1 MEKKQFYRVAVAAGA
16 LLTVSGC
23 QTNLPQFGG
32 QSNVSVV
39 DSGTRAHLQAELT
52 MADYTELA
60 EMVTNK
66 MLSSRLVQVWGQR
79 KPRLILAK
87 LRNNTDNENI
97 RMADIYDRITETL
110 LNSGTVRLVD
120 QSATSFDYVVRSE
133 LSSNRQYGSKG
144 EELVGYKLELKLFT
158 ISGEMKGQWSG
169 TLTLAKG
176 RKSFL

>member
-1 MEKKQFYRVAVAAGA
+1 MNTFTRIVVAASA
-16 LLTVSGC
+16 VVLIAGC
-23 QTNLPQFGG
+23 QSNLPKFGG
-32 QSNVSVV
+32 QSGVSVV
-39 DSGTRAHLQAELT
+39 DPGSRGHLQAELT

-60 EMVTNK
+60 EKVTNK
-66 MLSSRLVQVWGQR
+66 MLSSQLVQSWGSR

-110 LNSGTVRLVD
+110 LNSSTVRLVD

-133 LSSNRQYGSKG
+133 LSSNRQYGAKG
-144 EELVGYKLELKLFT
+144 QELVGYKLELKLFT
-158 ISGEMKGQWSG
+158 ISGELKGQWSG

-176 RKSFL
+176 QKSFL

>member
-1 MEKKQFYRVAVAAGA
+1 MKKVLIASLMVAMGV
-16 LLTVSGC
+16 LLGGC
-23 QTNLPQFGG
+23 QSNPLQTGG

-52 MADYTELA
+52 MADYTDLA
-60 EMVTNK
+60 EKVTNK
-66 MLSSRLVQVWGQR
+66 MLSSRFVGSWGKR

-87 LRNNTDNENI
+87 LRNNTDTESI

-120 QSATSFDYVVRSE
+120 TSATSFDYVVRSE
-133 LSSNRQYGSKG
+133 LSSNRQYGSG
-144 EELVGYKLELKLFT
+144 NQQLVGYKLELKLFT
-158 ISGEMKGQWSG
+158 IDGEMKGQWSG

-176 RKSFL
+176 KKSFL

>member
-1 MEKKQFYRVAVAAGA
+1 MRKTILMIAAAGVVAVG
-16 LLTVSGC
+16 TGC
-23 QTNLPQFGG
+23 QSNMPQFGG

-39 DSGTRAHLQAELT
+39 DSGSREHLQAELT

-60 EMVTNK
+60 EKVTNK
-66 MLSSRLVQVWGQR
+66 MLDSSLVQGWKGK

-110 LNSGTVRLVD
+110 LNSNTVRLVD

-133 LSSNRQYGSKG
+133 LSSNRQYGAG
-144 EELVGYKLELKLFT
+144 GQELVGYKLELKLFT
-158 ISGEMKGQWSG
+158 ISGEMQGQWSG

-176 RKSFL
+176 QKAFL

>member
-1 MEKKQFYRVAVAAGA
+1 MKKLTGLMIAAGLA
-16 LLTVSGC
+16 LVTAGC
-23 QTNLPQFGG
+23 QTNLPIGG

-39 DSGTRAHLQAELT
+39 DSGSRGHLQAELT

-60 EMVTNK
+60 EKVTNK
-66 MLSSRLVQVWGQR
+66 MLSSRLVEKWGSR

-87 LRNNTDNENI
+87 LRNNTDNESI
-97 RMADIYDRITETL
+97 RMSDIYDRITETL
-110 LNSGTVRLVD
+110 LNSDTVRLMD

-133 LSSNRQYGSKG
+133 LSSNRQYGAVG
-144 EELVGYKLELKLFT
+144 QELVGYKLELKLFT

-176 RKSFL
+176 KKSFL

>member
-1 MEKKQFYRVAVAAGA
+1 MKSISKILMTAAVA
-16 LLTVSGC
+16 LTLTAC
-23 QTNLPQFGG
+23 QSTMPNLGG
-32 QSNVSVV
+32 QSRVAVV
-39 DSGTRAHLQAELT
+39 DSGSRAHLQAQLT
-52 MADYTELA
+52 MADYTDLA
-60 EMVTNK
+60 EKVTNK
-66 MLSSRLVQVWGQR
+66 MLDSRLVQSWKS

-87 LRNNTDNENI
+87 LRNNTDNESI

-133 LSSNRQYGSKG
+133 LSSNRQHG
-144 EELVGYKLELKLFT
+144 EGGQQLVGYKLELKLFT

>member
-1 MEKKQFYRVAVAAGA
+1 MNVITRVLTAASVAVF
-16 LLTVSGC
+16 VSAC
-23 QTNLPQFGG
+23 QTTMPQFGG

-39 DSGTRAHLQAELT
+39 DPGSRGHLQAELT

-60 EMVTNK
+60 EKVTNK
-66 MLSSRLVQVWGQR
+66 MLGSSLVEKWSRR

-110 LNSGTVRLVD
+110 LNSNTVRLVD

-133 LSSNRQYGSKG
+133 LSSNRQYGAKG
-144 EELVGYKLELKLFT
+144 QELVGYKLELKLFT
-158 ISGEMKGQWSG
+158 INGEMKGQWSG
-169 TLTLAKG
+169 SLSLAKG
-176 RKSFL
+176 QKSFL

>member
-1 MEKKQFYRVAVAAGA
+1 MKYITKSVIAAGA
-16 LLTVSGC
+16 VVLLAGC

-39 DSGTRAHLQAELT
+39 DPGSRGHLQAELT

-60 EMVTNK
+60 EKVTNK
-66 MLSSRLVQVWGQR
+66 MLASSLVQGWGSR

-110 LNSGTVRLVD
+110 LNSNTVRLVD

-133 LSSNRQYGSKG
+133 LSSNRQYGAAG
-144 EELVGYKLELKLFT
+144 EELVGYKLELKVFT

>member
-1 MEKKQFYRVAVAAGA
+1 MNPITKLITVAAAA
-16 LLTVSGC
+16 LAVTAC
-23 QTNLPQFGG
+23 QTNMPQFGG
-32 QSNVSVV
+32 QSGVSIV
-39 DSGTRAHLQAELT
+39 DSGSRGHLQAELT
-52 MADYTELA
+52 MADYTDLA
-60 EMVTNK
+60 EKVTTK
-66 MLSSRLVQVWGQR
+66 MLDSRLVASWSK

-110 LNSGTVRLVD
+110 LNSDTVRLVD

-133 LSSNRQYGSKG
+133 LSSNRQYGSDG
-144 EELVGYKLELKLFT
+144 QQLVGYKLELKLFT

-176 RKSFL
+176 KKSFL

>member
-1 MEKKQFYRVAVAAGA
+1 MKKLTGIVTTVVVT
-16 LLTVSGC
+16 LLMAGC
-23 QTNLPQFGG
+23 QTNLPLGG

-39 DSGTRAHLQAELT
+39 DPGSRGHLQAQLT
-52 MADYTELA
+52 MADYTDLA
-60 EMVTNK
+60 EKVTNK
-66 MLSSRLVQVWGQR
+66 MLSSRLVEGWGRR

-110 LNSGTVRLVD
+110 LNSDTVRLVD

-133 LSSNRQYGSKG
+133 LSSNRQYGSDG
-144 EELVGYKLELKLFT
+144 QQLVGYKLELKLFT

-176 RKSFL
+176 KKSFL

>member
-1 MEKKQFYRVAVAAGA
+1 MNTRPTFAIACAVASLA
-16 LLTVSGC
+16 GC
-23 QTNLPQFGG
+23 QSNPVSFGK
-32 QSNVSVV
+32 QANVAVV
-39 DSGTRAHLQAELT
+39 DSSSRAHLQAELT

-66 MLSSRLVQVWGQR
+66 MLSSRFVKSWGKR

-110 LNSGTVRLVD
+110 LNSETVRLVD
-120 QSATSFDYVVRSE
+120 RSATSFDYVVRSE
-133 LSSNRQYGSKG
+133 LSSNRQYGADG
-144 EELVGYKLELKLFT
+144 QELVGYKLELKMFT
-158 ISGEMKGQWSG
+158 IDGAMKGQWSG

-176 RKSFL
+176 KKSFF

>member
-1 MEKKQFYRVAVAAGA
+1 MSVITRALTAASVAVF
-16 LLTVSGC
+16 VSAC
-23 QTNLPQFGG
+23 QTPMPQFGG

-39 DSGTRAHLQAELT
+39 DPGSRGHLQAELT

-60 EMVTNK
+60 EKVTNK
-66 MLSSRLVQVWGQR
+66 MLSSSLVEGWNRR

-110 LNSGTVRLVD
+110 LNSDTVRLVD

-133 LSSNRQYGSKG
+133 LSSNRQYGAKG
-144 EELVGYKLELKLFT
+144 QELVGYKLELKLFT

-169 TLTLAKG
+169 TLSLAKG
-176 RKSFL
+176 QKSFL